1 MNNSPSRP
9 SVFPE
14 ATSSSKLVNAHPGY
28 KEENSNVGKML
39 ANLRT
44 QIPAGIVIAEYDPD
58 FKSRLKTNYPDVKYA
73 SIGRPRIAY
82 ARHQAIMA
90 AKRDIICN
98 LDAEDLK
105 NGIIAS
111 EIMRGLH
118 TPDAAEALALETT
131 ENAKQSATETN
142 RRNPLL

>member
-1 MNNSPSRP
+1 MATTKSIVSICI
-9 SVFPE
+9 SV
-14 ATSSSKLVNAHPGY
+14 Y

-44 QIPAGIVIAEYDPD
+44 QIPAEIVIAEDHPD
-58 FKSRLKTNYPDVKYA
+58 FNSRLKTNYTDVTYV
-73 SIGRPRIAY
+73 SIERPGIAY

-90 AKRDIICN
+90 AKGDIICN
-98 LDAEDLK
+98 FDAEDLK
-105 NGIIAS
+105 KGIIAG
-111 EIMRGLH
+111 EMRRGRH
-118 TPDAAEALALETT
+118 TPEAAEALALETM

>member
-1 MNNSPSRP
+1 MSPTKGIVSTCIP
-9 SVFPE
+9 I
-14 ATSSSKLVNAHPGY
+14 Y
-28 KEENSNVGKML
+28 KEENSNVGKLL

-44 QIPAGIVIAEYDPD
+44 QIPAEIVIAEYDHEGV
-58 FKSRLKTNYPDVKYA
+58 SRLKTNYPDVTYV
-73 SIGRPRIAY
+73 SIERPGVAY

-90 AKRDIICN
+90 AKGDIICN
-98 LDAEDLK
+98 FDAEDLK

-111 EIMRGLH
+111 EIRRGRH
-118 TPDAAEALALETT
+118 TPEAAEALALESM